1 MATRSSQGGG
11 AGDGPA
17 IVEAVRSVADAL
29 RAEDREVVRALATNA
44 RVRLALALGARD
56 LESFRLAHDPPLA
69 REEAGRRLERQR
81 QSGRRPC
88 RCIEEL
94 IG

>member
-1 MATRSSQGGG
+1 M
-11 AGDGPA
+11 
-17 IVEAVRSVADAL
+17 RSVADLL
-29 RAEDREVVRALATNA
+29 RAEDREAILALTADE
-44 RVRLALALGARD
+44 RVRLALALGERD
-56 LESFRLAHDPPLA
+56 LEAFRLAHDPPLA
-69 REEAGRRLERQR
+69 HEEAIRQLERQR

>member
-1 MATRSSQGGG
+1 M
-11 AGDGPA
+11 
-17 IVEAVRSVADAL
+17 RSVADLL
-29 RAEDREVVRALATNA
+29 RAEDRAAIFTLTTEQRIG
-44 RVRLALALGARD
+44 LALALGERD
-56 LESFRLAHDPPLA
+56 LEAFRLAHNPLPT
-69 REEAGRRLERQR
+69 REEARRQLERRR

>member
-1 MATRSSQGGG
+1 M
-11 AGDGPA
+11 
-17 IVEAVRSVADAL
+17 RSVADLL
-29 RAEDREVVRALATNA
+29 RTEDREAVLALTADE
-44 RVRLALALGARD
+44 RVRLALALGERD
-56 LESFRLAHDPPLA
+56 LETFRLAHDPPLT
-69 REEAGRRLERQR
+69 REEAIRRLERQR

>member
-1 MATRSSQGGG
+1 M
-11 AGDGPA
+11 
-17 IVEAVRSVADAL
+17 RSVADLL
-29 RAEDREVVRALATNA
+29 RAEDREAILALTADE

-56 LESFRLAHDPPLA
+56 LETFRLSHGPPLAHD
-69 REEAGRRLERQR
+69 EAIKRLERAR

>member
-1 MATRSSQGGG
+1 M
-11 AGDGPA
+11 
-17 IVEAVRSVADAL
+17 RSVADLL
-29 RAEDREVVRALATNA
+29 RAEDRAAVLALSTDE
-44 RVRLALALGARD
+44 RVRLALALGERD
-56 LESFRLAHDPPLA
+56 LETFRLAHDPPLT
-69 REEAGRRLERQR
+69 RDEAVRRLERQR

>member
-1 MATRSSQGGG
+1 M
-11 AGDGPA
+11 
-17 IVEAVRSVADAL
+17 RSVADAL
-29 RAEDREVVRALATNA
+29 RAEDREAALALTPDE
-44 RVRLALALGARD
+44 RVRLALALGERD
-56 LESFRLAHDPPLA
+56 LEAFRLAHDPPLT
-69 REEAGRRLERQR
+69 RDEAVQRLERQR

>member
-1 MATRSSQGGG
+1 M
-11 AGDGPA
+11 
-17 IVEAVRSVADAL
+17 RSVADLL
-29 RAEDREVVRALATNA
+29 RAEDREAVLALTADE
-44 RVRLALALGARD
+44 RVRLALALGERD
-56 LESFRLAHDPPLA
+56 LETFRLAHDPPLA
-69 REEAGRRLERQR
+69 RDEAIRRLERQR

>member
-1 MATRSSQGGG
+1 M
-11 AGDGPA
+11 
-17 IVEAVRSVADAL
+17 RSVADLL
-29 RAEDREVVRALATNA
+29 RAEDREAVLALTADE
-44 RVRLALALGARD
+44 RVRLALALGERD
-56 LESFRLAHDPPLA
+56 LEAFRLAHDPPLT
-69 REEAGRRLERQR
+69 REEAIKWLERRR

>member
-1 MATRSSQGGG
+1 M
-11 AGDGPA
+11 
-17 IVEAVRSVADAL
+17 RSVADLL
-29 RAEDREVVRALATNA
+29 RTEDREALLALTA
-44 RVRLALALGARD
+44 DERVRLALVLGEQD
-56 LESFRLAHDPPLA
+56 LEAFRFAHDPPLT
-69 REEAGRRLERQR
+69 REEAMRRLERQR

>member
-1 MATRSSQGGG
+1 M
-11 AGDGPA
+11 
-17 IVEAVRSVADAL
+17 RSVADLL
-29 RAEDREVVRALATNA
+29 RAEDREAVLALTADE
-44 RVRLALALGARD
+44 RVRLALALGDRD
-56 LESFRLAHDPPLA
+56 LEMFRLAHDPPLT
-69 REEAGRRLERQR
+69 REEATKRLERRR

>member
-1 MATRSSQGGG
+1 M
-11 AGDGPA
+11 
-17 IVEAVRSVADAL
+17 RSVVDVL
-29 RAEDREVVRALATNA
+29 RAEDREAIRALTADE
-44 RVRLALALGARD
+44 RVRLALALGERD
-56 LESFRLAHDPPLA
+56 LEAFRLAHDPPLT
-69 REEAGRRLERQR
+69 REEAMRRLERQR